1 MRRRSCF
8 WLVWAAPVVL
18 CGCSVA
24 VNRNVALGD
33 GATVRSSHHT
43 VNGSITVGA
52 NCDVRGT
59 CESVN
64 GGITVGPDSR
74 VRTLQTV
81 NGPIDLGERVLV
93 RGNLYSVNGPICCAP
108 GVRIERGISSV
119 NGKVELTGATVAR
132 DIETCNG
139 DVTLR
144 GQSIVEGNIIV
155 RKHDD
160 HSDHREHVEIR
171 VADGSV
177 VQGDVIVQD
186 PDVDVTVYLS
196 EGGAVQGQI
205 QGAAVLR

>member
-1 MRRRSCF
+1 MRRVSF
-8 WLVWAAPVVL
+8 VWLVWVAPVAL

-33 GATVRSSHHT
+33 GTTVHFSHHT

-52 NCDVRGT
+52 NCDVRAT

-93 RGNLYSVNGPICCAP
+93 RGNVYSVNGLIRCAA
-108 GVRIERGISSV
+108 GVKIERGISSV
-119 NGKVELTGATVAR
+119 NGKVELTGTTVAR
-132 DIETCNG
+132 DIKTYNA
-139 DVTLR
+139 DVTLW
-144 GQSIVEGNIIV
+144 GQSVVKSSIIV
-155 RKHDD
+155 KRRDD
-160 HSDHREHVEIR
+160 HSDQRGHVEIR

-186 PDVDVTVYLS
+186 PDVDVDVYLTN
-196 EGGAVQGQI
+196 GGAVQGRI
-205 QGAAVLR
+205 EGATVFQ